1 MFIDEFALHID
12 IIVVLDLP
20 RAKTMMYTQI
30 PDYYAGIVLWELDCR
45 RYCSISTSSSLLRS
59 VTRYLLSSSV
69 EIGSAGHP
77 QRYIELVHPAKNSP
91 GTFRG
96 SRSGPRVTL

>member
-45 RYCSISTSSSLLRS
+45 RYTNCPER
-59 VTRYLLSSSV
+59 
-69 EIGSAGHP
+69 
-77 QRYIELVHPAKNSP
+77 
-91 GTFRG
+91 
-96 SRSGPRVTL
+96 